1 MISLFTYS
9 SWVASLPCE
18 NVEFILLGG
27 IYEEKDMWEIGHK
40 EQQVEREASM
50 SKSPSTKRDLTSKY
64 FETNLS

>member
-1 MISLFTYS
+1 MFTYS

-40 EQQVEREASM
+40 EQQVEREASVRKYSL
-50 SKSPSTKRDLTSKY
+50 SKRYLRSKY